1 MRKEGINVLF
11 RLKINPKFIR
21 KFIKES
27 GKDDGSANLP
37 INIGKTK
44 RDIRVIK
51 YTIDDKM
58 YVLGTTRN
66 DLTVNELKKMY
77 HDRWTIETQFYF
89 AKKSLSL
96 ENIKS
101 KSINRIRQDI
111 AIHQLILTICYYLHL
126 LI

>member
-101 KSINRIRQDI
+101 KSINP
-111 AIHQLILTICYYLHL
+111 
-126 LI
+126 